1 VIALQ
6 LMRFSVQENRKA
18 AECASAAANEREES
32 RKLEQQKKETAKRKA
47 TAKSNATAHQQAL
60 QKELDDLNAD
70 TAVRTAAEA
79 AVAAKDTFVHIRSFG
94 VCVLTAIC

>member
-1 VIALQ
+1 
-6 LMRFSVQENRKA
+6 MRFSVQEKRKE
-18 AECASAAANEREES
+18 AECARVAAKEKEEA
-32 RKLEQQKKETAKRKA
+32 RKVAQQKKETAKRKA
-47 TAKSNATAHQQAL
+47 TAESNAAARQLAL